1 VLNQSRVITARLLL
15 TKEHTGGKAEVLCL
29 HPTEPAADPAVALA
43 ARSGQSVWRCMI
55 GGKHIRPGQRLVLTT
70 SLGGGSPPRQL
81 NFVATVEAR
90 DGKEGTVRF
99 SWSGDDATV
108 SAMCFGQVL
117 EAVGKIPLPPY
128 MHRASDAADARD
140 YQTVYAR
147 AEGSVAAPTAG
158 GCALNRVFWGIG
170 SLFDGWVWLV
180 VYYSQLIGLL
190 L

>member
-1 VLNQSRVITARLLL
+1 M
-15 TKEHTGGKAEVLCL
+15 LCL

-70 SLGGGSPPRQL
+70 SLGGGSPRPRQL
-81 NFVATVEAR
+81 AFVATVEAR
-90 DGKEGTVRF
+90 DGKEGMVRF
-99 SWSGDDATV
+99 SWSGDDAAAV
-108 SAMCFGQVL
+108 AALRFGQVL
-117 EAVGKIPLPPY
+117 EAVGRIPLPPY

-158 GCALNRVFWGIG
+158 G
-170 SLFDGWVWLV
+170 WV
-180 VYYSQLIGLL
+180 I
-190 L
+190 